1 MPKCAH
7 CGRYLYATHC
17 QAFVRH
23 QNECLCHRK
32 NLDRMRE
39 RHNSDKHR
47 MECEN
52 AKLRGEL
59 EGRSSKATS
68 DIKMIISNNHLN
80 INIQIDHTN
89 LFNFII
95 DEARKTNMQTIQSS
109 DQVDHL
115 VYTMERQFLKNNVN
129 LNNPIEYYH
138 ALITISDAL
147 GCMREK
153 YIDTHSNNEVMVCLR
168 ETEEDYRGQ
177 AAALITRERF
187 SHETIM
193 SSTRP
198 GILSDIT
205 YGPTI
210 TDVD

>member
-7 CGRYLYATHC
+7 CDQCLYATHC

-23 QNECLCHRK
+23 QNECLRHRK
-32 NLDRMRE
+32 NLNTINK
-39 RHNSDKHR
+39 RHNIERHR
-47 MECEN
+47 MECEK
-52 AKLRGEL
+52 AKLQGEL
-59 EGRSSKATS
+59 EGRSSNATS
-68 DIKMIISNNHLN
+68 DIKMNITNNYLN

-95 DEARKTNMQTIQSS
+95 DEARKTNVQNIQSAA
-109 DQVDHL
+109 QVDHL
-115 VYTMERQFLKNNVN
+115 VYAMERQFLKNNVN
-129 LNNPIEYYH
+129 LNNPAQYYN

-147 GCMREK
+147 RCMREK
-153 YIDTHSNNEVMVCLR
+153 YIDTHYNNEVMVCLR
-168 ETEEDYRGQ
+168 ETEDDYRGQ
-177 AAALITRERF
+177 AAALITRERT

-193 SSTRP
+193 PNVRP
-198 GILSDIT
+198 GILSNIT